1 MKTLWLL
8 VLTVMSGFGSAQA
21 ILRPQLNLRVSKY
34 DYSRFNKIISE
45 STISEDSLK
54 VKRLFKIEDGK
65 WEMGISHSRHS
76 LNEDTIDSYRVSLRL
91 DNGKAESS
99 AVAVTLEF
107 KDWERKGYLLMPASA
122 YNGNR
127 YESRRI
133 RYSPKLNDNRDMG
146 ADCPIIISDVPRL
159 SNNGGPSRIQE
170 RSGSLAFPFIGMF
183 LDGEAV
189 GITFPYRN
197 ENGDLGIDFEELRD
211 KGCSISLSSPV
222 VREKYKYEIA
232 DNMVTSKDRP
242 ANFMPGDSIVFEFQV
257 YRRPAK
263 DVNGLFDLFFDL
275 RMSEMADK
283 NTPLYPFSETYD
295 VIEKKF
301 NTQNFVHS
309 SGYYSVGMREN
320 FLQDWQIGWTGGMI
334 TTYPLLYS
342 DRRETINNV
351 IANFDWLFPDGI
363 SPSGFFWDS
372 GEGGDKWYG
381 GDIRREQTA
390 NWHLVRKSGDA
401 LYYIMKQFELMRTK
415 GISVRESWNE
425 GSRMVAD
432 AFVTLFNRYGQ
443 FGQFIDSRTGEIV
456 VGGST
461 SGAIVPAA
469 LVLAAEHF
477 GEPAY
482 MVVAKRAALDMY
494 DRYISQGISCGG
506 PGDAMQNP
514 DSESWYAI
522 IESFM
527 TLYDA
532 TGEKQWLEFAEIAAK
547 QFSTW
552 VMSYNYS
559 FPESTLFG
567 QLDMK
572 TVGAVFA
579 NTQNKHGSPG
589 ICTHSGEAL
598 LRLYRATGDVRYA
611 NLLSQISKSISGF
624 MSHKD
629 RPVAGMPSGWINER
643 VSTTDW
649 FEGIGEINPGSTWAE
664 TAMLLSATELPSVYI
679 DIEGKRFHIF
689 DNLEC
694 RWTKNG
700 KLILT
705 NPTRYTAEVRIMAEK
720 NSDKGKRLRIPDHII
735 GKKVNIPPGKSVTI
749 NPENFLRKQQ

>member
-21 ILRPQLNLRVSKY
+21 ILRPQLKLRVGKY
-34 DYSRFNKIISE
+34 DYCRFNRLVSE
-45 STISEDSLK
+45 SIISEDSLK
-54 VKRLFKIEDGK
+54 VKTLFKIADGE

-76 LNEDTIDSYRVSLRL
+76 LREDTVDSYRVCMRL
-91 DNGKAESS
+91 DNGKAKST
-99 AVAVTLEF
+99 AVAVSLDFT
-107 KDWERKGYLLMPASA
+107 DWEREGYLLMPATA

-127 YESRRI
+127 FESRRI

-146 ADCPIIISDVPRL
+146 ANCPIIISDVPRL
-159 SNNGGPSRIQE
+159 SVNGGPSRIQE

-183 LDGEAV
+183 HDRQAV
-189 GITFPYRN
+189 AITFPYRN
-197 ENGDLGIDFEELRD
+197 DYGDLGIDFEELRD
-211 KGCSISLSSPV
+211 KGCTISLFSPV

-232 DNMVTSKDRP
+232 DNMVASDDRP
-242 ANFMPGDSIVFEFQV
+242 VNFTPGDSIVFEFQLH
-257 YRRPAK
+257 RRPAK

-275 RMSEMADK
+275 RMKNSNDK
-283 NTPLYPFSETYD
+283 TDEIFPFSEAYE
-295 VIEKKF
+295 VIEQKF
-301 NTQNFVHS
+301 NTQNFVS
-309 SGYYSVGMREN
+309 SPGYYSVGMREN

-342 DRRETINNV
+342 DNKETINNV
-351 IANFDWLFPDGI
+351 IANFEWLFPDGI

-401 LYYIMKQFELMRTK
+401 LYFIMKQFALMRTK
-415 GISVRESWNE
+415 GISVRDSWNE
-425 GSRMVAD
+425 GARRVAN

-469 LVLAAEHF
+469 LVLAAEHY
-477 GEPAY
+477 GEPVY
-482 MVVAKRAALDMY
+482 LEVAKKSARDMY

-522 IESFM
+522 IDSFM

-532 TGEKQWLEFAEIAAK
+532 TGEMQWLEFAETAAK

-552 VMSYNYS
+552 VMSYNYE

-598 LRLYRATGDVRYA
+598 LRLFRATGDDRYA
-611 NLLSQISKSISGF
+611 DLLSQISKSISGF
-624 MSHKD
+624 MSHSD
-629 RPVAGMPSGWINER
+629 RVVAGMPPGWINER

-664 TAMLLSATELPSVYI
+664 TAMLLSAAELPGVYI

-689 DNLEC
+689 DNLEG
-694 RWTKNG
+694 RWSKNG

-705 NPTRYTAEVRIMAEK
+705 NQTRYKADVRIMAEK
-720 NSDKGKRLRIPDHII
+720 SADKNKRLSISDHII

-749 NPENFLRKQQ
+749 DPEKFLRKQQ